1 MNLILKGQQA
11 CMVLYWSIFNGG
23 NMVCSLTCHYGGD
36 NLNTFPNRYFIY
48 TMIGDREE
56 KVFAHAKK
64 RSHSLDHFIWCS
76 CLVFQHPCI
85 LLCDICMQLSAH
97 VKLSFYAQDTSC
109 LHEFHSLMNHYMY
122 LHWSVYVDVSCLIN
136 CETCSL
142 VRADDACSY
151 WWYMKSSVD
160 VKFVVNIF

>member
-1 MNLILKGQQA
+1 MSTKLWFNWQYRLISKQLKPISLNPLALSSRKHELDLKGPA
-11 CMVLYWSIFNGG
+11 GLVLYWPIFNAG
-23 NMVCSLTCHYGGD
+23 NMVCSLTCQCGGD

-109 LHEFHSLMNHYMY
+109 LHEFHSLMNHYI
-122 LHWSVYVDVSCLIN
+122 LALISV
-136 CETCSL
+136 
-142 VRADDACSY
+142 R
-151 WWYMKSSVD
+151 
-160 VKFVVNIF
+160 

>member
-76 CLVFQHPCI
+76 CLVFQHPWI

-109 LHEFHSLMNHYMY
+109 LHEFHSLMNHYI
-122 LHWSVYVDVSCLIN
+122 LALISVRWCFMLNKLRNVFPC
-136 CETCSL
+136 
-142 VRADDACSY
+142 
-151 WWYMKSSVD
+151 
-160 VKFVVNIF
+160 